1 MIIWLFFIALFLV
14 LLIVVYNSVPWA
26 EKKGLFYPSKNHRWQ
41 PELSYDNVYIN
52 VKNTNDVYH
61 KIPKNKYCTDY
72 IHGWHFNQ
80 FPGHKTLM
88 FCHGNSGN
96 ISHRSYIIDIC
107 RQFELNLF
115 IFDYRGFGNSSGE
128 PSKKN
133 LKKDGE
139 AAYRYL
145 TEYNGIEANEIVI
158 WGESLGGFVAV
169 WTASKF
175 PCRSLILLSTFSGL
189 DDAITNYFKSGIK
202 RSLAYGYSSL
212 VSLRYDIMPNRKYI
226 GKVKCPVAILHST
239 DDDIIP
245 YKCAKINYDSVDHK
259 SKVLIPI
266 KGKHSSPVITTED
279 LTNLFMFCDIPLPVY
294 SRVCDVDSMLE
305 DIKTVAERHHNFMD

>member
-1 MIIWLFFIALFLV
+1 MIWLFFIALFLV

-26 EKKGLFYPSKNHRWQ
+26 ERKALFYPSKYHRWK
-41 PELSYDNVYIN
+41 PEASYDNVYIDVN
-52 VKNTNDVYH
+52 NPSNVYH
-61 KIPKNKYCTDY
+61 KVPKKHQCNDY
-72 IHGWHFNQ
+72 IHAWHFNQ
-80 FPGHKTLM
+80 FPGHKSII

-115 IFDYRGFGNSSGE
+115 IFDYRGFGKSSGE

-139 AAYRYL
+139 AAYKYM
-145 TEYNGIEANEIVI
+145 TDCANIESGDIVV

-169 WTASKF
+169 WIASKF
-175 PCRSLILLSTFSGL
+175 SCRSLILLSTFSGL
-189 DDAITNYFKSGIK
+189 DDAINNYFDPGLK

-212 VSLRYDIMPNRKYI
+212 VSMRYDVMPSRKYI
-226 GKVKCPVAILHST
+226 GKVKCPVAILHSKE
-239 DDDIIP
+239 DDIIP
-245 YKCAKINYDSVDHK
+245 YKCAKINYDSVRHN

-266 KGKHSSPVITTED
+266 KGGHASPVITNED
-279 LTNLFMFCDIPLPVY
+279 LSNLFMFCDIPLPIY
-294 SRVCDVDSMLE
+294 SRVCDVDEILE